1 MVDGRMKKLLL
12 VLFSLTLSY
21 SALANNGV
29 CFVDVREGGIQLPG
43 GSNIIDGSELF
54 SICEEGDILNLSGF
68 RFYDTPEYE
77 DVLDA
82 LFVNEFSEYE
92 KIMERELNNSLQKFN
107 LSQYMAA
114 YCDLKETHI
123 IGNEILVCKL
133 VDRDL
138 N

>member
-1 MVDGRMKKLLL
+1 MKKLLL
-12 VLFSLTLSY
+12 LLFSLTLSY
-21 SALANNGV
+21 SALADNIVTGTCVVNVQEDGN
-29 CFVDVREGGIQLPG
+29 IQLLG
-43 GSNIIDGSELF
+43 DSNIIDGSELF
-54 SICEEGDILNLSGF
+54 TICEEGDILNLSGF

-92 KIMERELNNSLQKFN
+92 KIMERELNNSSQKFN